1 MNIGLVIHECHTEF
15 DLENCIDEF
24 ADELHNHPL
33 TTGDKLFFVVENTA
47 LLPNSATQIPVY
59 TQDSHPPIDILLVS
73 RQSLKRTCPPNFQ
86 HWLHK
91 AAQSA
96 QLVVA
101 LFSANS
107 LLTELA
113 IFADLRIYRAG
124 SKKTYSGATLCLKQ
138 RTNSRW
144 QSHVVVHLKHALPA
158 ALSGT
163 LHLIQQLESSE
174 LVRQSHKQL
183 QFDL

>member
-1 MNIGLVIHECHTEF
+1 MILKTALMNLLTNYATTH
-15 DLENCIDEF
+15 LQ
-24 ADELHNHPL
+24 L
-33 TTGDKLFFVVENTA
+33 TTNCFLLLKTRRYCQITQRTFLFIRKIV
-47 LLPNSATQIPVY
+47 I
-59 TQDSHPPIDILLVS
+59 
-73 RQSLKRTCPPNFQ
+73 RQST
-86 HWLHK
+86 
-91 AAQSA
+91 

-101 LFSANS
+101 LFSANN

-124 SKKTYSGATLCLKQ
+124 AKKTYSGATPDLKQ

-144 QSHVVVHLKHALPA
+144 QSHVVVQLKQSLPTAL
-158 ALSGT
+158 LST

-183 QFDL
+183 QFDI